1 MKKSNSINICFL
13 ILAIVFGSCRK
24 DNVSSPTPTLPPAK
38 PLPATPTLT
47 LTADTALFN
56 GSSTVKV
63 VTDAQ
68 LVQVGGNTVLN
79 GTITFTGLTKD
90 TTLTFIAT
98 NTNAN
103 GSSSKSVDFTLKV
116 YSQKTTQ
123 VNNLPLH
130 HFISSK
136 SCIAGTENS
145 TNVVWSVFNPAQL
158 PCDSYKLF
166 ANGGGLLIYGPC
178 RVSPKIP
185 GTVIVYPQGAAW
197 HWTDANETAMDFGVN
212 EIWDIILNPTGFTRS
227 QTKNGYFTIQVL
239 SQ

>member
-90 TTLTFIAT
+90 TVLTFIAT

-103 GSSSKSVDFTLKV
+103 GSSSKTIAFTIKV
-116 YSQKTTQ
+116 WSKKTTQ

-130 HFISSK
+130 HLISDK

-145 TNVVWSVFNPAQL
+145 PNVIWYIAIVSQL

-178 RVSPKIP
+178 RVAPNVP
-185 GTVIVYPQGAAW
+185 GTVFVYPAGKAW
-197 HWTDANETAMDFGVN
+197 QWTDASESAMDFGNDVWN
-212 EIWDIILNPTGFTRS
+212 ITLNPTGFTRT
-227 QTKNGYFTIQVL
+227 QTKNGYFMVNVL
-239 SQ
+239 GE